1 MQLAGDMFD
10 LNKFLNKT
18 PDPMEYPEGGR
29 CSGFIKLAP
38 GNKVSFSWNTE
49 ISKLF
54 QDLFMAHVSMS
65 SLSWMQ
71 RILKIYKFGYDV
83 NEVPGH
89 IVTFSGYPAA
99 LISSDD
105 YTITSAGLVFY
116 FVKRFKSNENYFRLP
131 LRLPLQ
137 FSTLRCTLIST

>member
-18 PDPMEYPEGGR
+18 ADPMEYPEGGR

-38 GNKVSFSWNTE
+38 GNK
-49 ISKLF
+49 
-54 QDLFMAHVSMS
+54 DLFMAHVSMS

-89 IVTFSGYPAA
+89 TVTFSGYPGA

-105 YTITSAGLVFY
+105 YTLTSAGLVC
-116 FVKRFKSNENYFRLP
+116 
-131 LRLPLQ
+131 LQ
-137 FSTLRCTLIST
+137 